1 MCAWCVADSNF
12 LGFYFYMH
20 TNSYLSRHFSIW
32 RDAEQLM
39 VQTEQAVRQF
49 SRYHKYNLGQDLR
62 KLAKQVL
69 SYVTHAINQKARR
82 CHWVERLV
90 LVIDE
95 LKLNIQVAKTLSV
108 FASFKVF
115 EQLARL
121 AVAVSRQAMAWQKK
135 LQGGTASRGR
145 AL

>member
-1 MCAWCVADSNF
+1 
-12 LGFYFYMH
+12 MH
-20 TNSYLSRHFSIW
+20 TNPYLSKHFSIW

-49 SRYHKYNLGQDLR
+49 SRCPTLKSKHNLGQDLR

-69 SYVTHAINQKARR
+69 SYVTHAINQKAYFCHCVG

-90 LVIDE
+90 PVIDE
-95 LKLNIQVAKTLSV
+95 LKLNIQVAKTLSI

-115 EQLARL
+115 EQLASL
-121 AVAVSRQAMAWQKK
+121 AVAVSRQTMAWQKK

-145 AL
+145 AS

>member
-1 MCAWCVADSNF
+1 
-12 LGFYFYMH
+12 MH
-20 TNSYLSRHFSIW
+20 TNPYLSKHFSIW

-39 VQTEQAVRQF
+39 IQTEKAVRQF
-49 SRYHKYNLGQDLR
+49 SRCPKLKSKSNLDQELR
-62 KLAKQVL
+62 HLARQVL
-69 SYVTHAINQKARR
+69 NSVTHGINQKAYFCHWVG

-90 LVIDE
+90 PVIDE

-121 AVAVSRQAMAWQKK
+121 AVLVSKQTMAWQKK